1 MSTTYKKISEL
12 TKKTSGLVDAD
23 YLTGVDTSNSNQNAN
38 FTLSAL
44 KSYFQTKLES
54 VFAKIASPTLTGT
67 PKAPT
72 AADRNNTTQIA
83 TTAFVQKEL
92 AFQQTNLPKV
102 DRAGDIMSGD
112 LKIQKTNDTCRF
124 QIESLQT
131 NGNTAASGQLSCNAS
146 GDFGIYDTSNS
157 EWVIKSDINGNI
169 TLPSLPKQLD
179 DTELIPSKVGWGMT
193 TKTVSQIANYNLVAV
208 RFCIRTANDRPFDAL
223 LLFPRLMGNWVQS
236 IAWRG
241 DDNTYIRGR
250 CTIDWSKNEVGV
262 DLINGALET
271 AYCSAQQVYGLF

>member
-12 TKKTSGLVDAD
+12 TKKNSGLVDAD

-92 AFQQTNLPKV
+92 AYQAENANTVSKS
-102 DRAGDIMSGD
+102 GDIMSGA
-112 LKIQKTNDTCRF
+112 LKVST
-124 QIESLQT
+124 S
-131 NGNTAASGQLSCNAS
+131 NTAAQIIAEESTSTASCMLTANAS
-146 GDFGIYDTSNS
+146 GQAGVYDSKNGK
-157 EWVIKSDINGNI
+157 WVIATDNNGEICTPSTLTALNGDKIYPQKTGWVPDYTNI
-169 TLPSLPKQLD
+169 S
-179 DTELIPSKVGWGMT
+179 
-193 TKTVSQIANYNLVAV
+193 NLGKYHTIYV
-208 RFCIRTANDRPFDAL
+208 RVCVQGTISVLT
-223 LLFPRLMGNWVQS
+223 FPRFDDVTSYSQYFDDAYYSNGWVF
-236 IAWRG
+236 ARLRV
-241 DDNTYIRGR
+241 DV
-250 CTIDWSKNEVGV
+250 DWANNRIGTC
-262 DLINGALET
+262 LINGTLEKEDC
-271 AYCSAQQVYGLF
+271 YIYGVWGTDKVI